1 MTIKQDLIRDL
12 IDLHDPIGVLSL
24 YVGITPERA
33 AEPKP
38 GWSID
43 VKNQLRDLRQRVK
56 DEAPHD
62 HWVALS
68 RRIDALDGD
77 LERFL
82 DASRHGRGRALFAP
96 VSEDRVE
103 TVSIQLPFRDRVIFA
118 STPYVRPLVAAVDE
132 GRPAGVAVVHKR
144 GVRVLEWEL
153 GEARELAEEEFTIG
167 GRDWRKKSGP
177 APAQP
182 LDTRQGGQKRDQFE
196 DRVDENRL
204 RFIRE
209 EARSV
214 AELANSRAWDRL
226 IVAGDPR
233 LTKPFADQLNPVGSE
248 QLQATDLSWE
258 DAAPNV
264 VAEQAW
270 DVLKDLQRERQLALV
285 EVARNRAFAGGNGA
299 IGVEDVLASLNE
311 GRVARFVFGVGV
323 RLSGYR
329 ADDGMLYAQDRGAA
343 GRPGDLVPE
352 PHLIERMI
360 ARVVH
365 TGGTAT
371 PVDAE
376 AAQLLTE
383 HDGVAALL
391 RW

>member
-1 MTIKQDLIRDL
+1 MTINQDLIRNL
-12 IDLHDPIGVLSL
+12 IDLHDPIGVLSV

-43 VKNQLRDLRQRVK
+43 VKNQLRELQQRTRN
-56 DEAPHD
+56 EAPHE

-68 RRIDALDGD
+68 RRIEALNGD
-77 LERFL
+77 VERLL
-82 DASRHGRGRALFAP
+82 DAAEHGRGRALFAP

-103 TVSIQLPFRDRVIFA
+103 RVAVQIPFRDRVIFD
-118 STPYVRPLVAAVDE
+118 SHPYVRPLVAAVDE
-132 GRPAGVAVVHKR
+132 GRPAGIAVVHKR
-144 GVRVLEWEL
+144 GVRVLEWQL

-167 GRDWRKKSGP
+167 GQDWRKKSGP

-196 DRVDENRL
+196 ERVDENRL

-209 EARSV
+209 EARGV
-214 AELANSRAWDRL
+214 AELANSTAWDRL

-233 LTKPFADQLNPVGSE
+233 LTKPFADELNPVGGE
-248 QLQATDLSWE
+248 QLQVTDLSWE

-264 VAEQAW
+264 IAEQAW
-270 DVLKDLQRERQLALV
+270 EMLKDLQRERQLALV
-285 EVARNRAFAGGNGA
+285 DVARNRALSGGNGA
-299 IGVEDVLASLNE
+299 VGVEDVLASLNE
-311 GRVARFVFGVGV
+311 GRVDRLVFAVGA

-329 ADDGMLYAQDRGAA
+329 TGGGMLYAQENSPAARGEE
-343 GRPGDLVPE
+343 LLSE
-352 PHLIERMI
+352 PHLVERMI
-360 ARVVH
+360 ARAVQ

-371 PVDAE
+371 PVDGE
-376 AAQLLTE
+376 AAQLLAD
-383 HDGVAALL
+383 HDGVTALL